1 MVGLPNRRSFLKYF
15 SFGTYA
21 ALLGACAQPLQAPP
35 QATSAPAAAPPTSP
49 PAAPGATSAAA
60 PAAAPPAAATAPAA
74 AAPQTAPAA
83 QTGQAINIKLQT
95 LEGATGMFHKQ
106 ALDLSQKI
114 DEMSGGRVK
123 IDVLAG
129 GAVVGVFDMIDGVH
143 QGVLD
148 AALGVPGYWFGKT
161 KVFSL
166 FGTGIPL
173 GMDSWMML
181 GWHYYGGGNQLY
193 NELLESLN
201 LNVVS
206 FFGGPMVSQP
216 LGWFRD
222 EVRTADQFR
231 GLRFRTVGMAQQIY
245 EGLGATVTALPGPEI
260 VPALERG
267 VLDAVEFNNPTADK
281 LNGMADVRKIYM
293 VGSYHQQSEY
303 LEWLFNKQKFN
314 AYPRD
319 VQAMIRYAVMA
330 QNSDYDW
337 QSQDRHSRD
346 FWELQQQGG
355 VRVIR
360 TPDAILQAQIDI
372 WEQIAQ
378 REAAADPMFAKVLK
392 SQQDWANRVVPM
404 RQAMATDSPQSLAAR
419 KWVKP
424 PTA

>member
-1 MVGLPNRRSFLKYF
+1 MVGLPSRRSFLKFF

-21 ALLGACAQPLQAPP
+21 ALLGACAQPLPQGAP
-35 QATSAPAAAPPTSP
+35 TAAAPPAAPPTAP
-49 PAAPGATSAAA
+49 PAAPGATTAAAPAAATTAATAPAAA
-60 PAAAPPAAATAPAA
+60 PAAAPAV
-74 AAPQTAPAA
+74 

-106 ALDLSQKI
+106 ALDLSKKL

-129 GAVVGVFDMIDGVH
+129 GAVVGVFDMIDGIH

-161 KVFSL
+161 KAFSL

-173 GMDSWMML
+173 GMDAWMML
-181 GWHYYGGGNQLY
+181 GWHHYGGGNELY

-222 EVRTADQFR
+222 EVKTADQFK
-231 GLRFRTVGMAQQIY
+231 GLRFRTIGMAQQIY

-267 VLDAVEFNNPTADK
+267 VLDAVEFNNPTSDK

-314 AYPRD
+314 GYPRD
-319 VQAMIRYAVMA
+319 VQAMIKYAVMA
-330 QNSDYDW
+330 QSSDYDW
-337 QSQDRHSRD
+337 QSQDRHSKD

-355 VRVIR
+355 VKVFR
-360 TPDAILQAQIDI
+360 TPDAVLEAQINL

-378 REAAADPMFAKVLK
+378 REAAADPFFAKVLK

>member
-1 MVGLPNRRSFLKYF
+1 MGLPSRRTFLKFF

-21 ALLGACAQPLQAPP
+21 ALLGACAQPLN
-35 QATSAPAAAPPTSP
+35 
-49 PAAPGATSAAA
+49 PGQGTAA
-60 PAAAPPAAATAPAA
+60 PAAAPPAAPATAPPAAPAATSAGAAAGAAATAPAA

-83 QTGQAINIKLQT
+83 QAGGIVTLKLQT

-106 ALDLSQKI
+106 ALDLSQKL

-123 IDVLAG
+123 IDVLAA
-129 GAVVGVFDMIDGVH
+129 GAVIGVFDMIDGVH
-143 QGVLD
+143 QGILD

-161 KVFSL
+161 KAFSL
-166 FGTGIPL
+166 FGTGAPL

-181 GWHYYGGGNQLY
+181 GWMHYGGGNQLY
-193 NELLESLN
+193 AELLESLK

-222 EVRTADQFR
+222 EVKSAEQFR
-231 GLRFRTVGMAQQIY
+231 GMKFRTIGLAQQIY
-245 EGLGATVTALPGPEI
+245 EGMGATVVALPGPEI

-303 LEWLFNKQKFN
+303 LEWLFNKSKFDGL
-314 AYPRD
+314 PKD
-319 VQAMIRYAVMA
+319 VQAMVKYTVMA
-330 QNSDYDW
+330 QSSDYDW
-337 QSQDRHSRD
+337 QSQDRHSKD
-346 FWELQQQGG
+346 FWEMQQAAN
-355 VRVIR
+355 VKVVR
-360 TPDAILQAQIDI
+360 TPDAVLEAQLTI
-372 WEQIAQ
+372 WDQIVQ
-378 REAAADPMFAKVLK
+378 RESAADPFFAKVVK
-392 SQQDWANRVVPM
+392 SQQEWANRVVPM
-404 RQAMATDSPQSLAAR
+404 RQLMASDPLQSLSAK

-424 PTA
+424 PIG

>member
-1 MVGLPNRRSFLKYF
+1 MVGLPSRRSFLKFF

-21 ALLGACAQPLQAPP
+21 AILGACAQPAPVP
-35 QATSAPAAAPPTSP
+35 KLEAT
-49 PAAPGATSAAA
+49 AA
-60 PAAAPPAAATAPAA
+60 PAAAPTAAGAAAAPTSAAPAA
-74 AAPQTAPAA
+74 AAPAQAPAA
-83 QTGQAINIKLQT
+83 QTGTTVTLKLQT

-106 ALDLSQKI
+106 AIDLSQKLN
-114 DEMSGGRVK
+114 EMSGGRLKV
-123 IDVLAG
+123 DVLAG

-161 KVFSL
+161 KAFSL
-166 FGTGIPL
+166 FGTGAPL

-181 GWHYYGGGNQLY
+181 GWMHYGGGNQLY
-193 NELLESLN
+193 AELLESLK

-222 EVRTADQFR
+222 EIKSVEQFR
-231 GLRFRTVGMAQQIY
+231 GMKFRTIGLAQQIY
-245 EGLGATVTALPGPEI
+245 EGMGATVVALPGPEI

-281 LNGMADVRKIYM
+281 LNGMADVRKVYM

-303 LEWLFNKQKFN
+303 LEWLFNKPKFN
-314 AYPRD
+314 GLPAD
-319 VQAMIRYAVMA
+319 LQAMIKYAVMA

-337 QSQDRHSRD
+337 QSQDRHSKD
-346 FWELQQQGG
+346 FWEMQQQAN
-355 VRVIR
+355 VKVFR
-360 TPDAILQAQIDI
+360 TPDAVLEAQVNI
-372 WEQIAQ
+372 WDQIVQ
-378 REAAADPMFAKVLK
+378 REAAADPFFAKVLK
-392 SQQDWANRVVPM
+392 SQQEWANRVVPM
-404 RQAMATDSPQSLAAR
+404 RQVMASDPIQSISAK

-424 PTA
+424 PIA